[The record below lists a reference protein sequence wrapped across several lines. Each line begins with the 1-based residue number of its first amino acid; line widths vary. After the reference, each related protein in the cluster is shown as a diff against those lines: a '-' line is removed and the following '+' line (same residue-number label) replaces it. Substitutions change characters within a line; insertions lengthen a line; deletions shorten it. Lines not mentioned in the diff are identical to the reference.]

1 MLLVKSLISFLAYER
16 NKQYPIQDVPK
27 EPVLANKDDEADN
40 YEQLLQKYQDIKE
53 KLAEIQSQEKAV
65 QEPVRETSTQ
75 EKPEDQKP
83 TASKSQPIHKITP
96 RKPETKV
103 VVDITGEVAKEK
115 VPYVNT
121 SLLCLLINVLPQ
133 KLYFI
138 NQGLLCH

>member
-1 MLLVKSLISFLAYER
+1 MLLVKSLISLLAYER
-16 NKQYPIQDVPK
+16 NKQYPIQDAPK
-27 EPVLANKDDEADN
+27 EHLLANKDEADN

-75 EKPEDQKP
+75 EKPENQKL
-83 TASKSQPIHKITP
+83 TATKSQPIHKIPP

-115 VPYVNT
+115 VPYVNALRI
-121 SLLCLLINVLPQ
+121 SR
-133 KLYFI
+133 
-138 NQGLLCH
+138 

>member
-1 MLLVKSLISFLAYER
+1 MLLVKSLISLLAYER

-27 EPVLANKDDEADN
+27 EQLLANKDEADN

-75 EKPEDQKP
+75 EKPENQKL
-83 TASKSQPIHKITP
+83 TATKSQLIHKITP

-115 VPYVNT
+115 VPYVNALRI
-121 SLLCLLINVLPQ
+121 SR
-133 KLYFI
+133 
-138 NQGLLCH
+138 

>member
-1 MLLVKSLISFLAYER
+1 MLLVKSLISLLAYER

-27 EPVLANKDDEADN
+27 EQLLANKDEADN

-75 EKPEDQKP
+75 EKPENQKL
-83 TASKSQPIHKITP
+83 TATKSQPIHKITP

-115 VPYVNT
+115 VPYVNALRI
-121 SLLCLLINVLPQ
+121 SR
-133 KLYFI
+133 
-138 NQGLLCH
+138 

>member
-1 MLLVKSLISFLAYER
+1 MLLVKSLISLLAYER

-27 EPVLANKDDEADN
+27 EHLLANKDEADN

-53 KLAEIQSQEKAV
+53 KLAEIQSQEKAG

-75 EKPEDQKP
+75 EKSENQKL
-83 TASKSQPIHKITP
+83 TATKSQLIHKITP

-115 VPYVNT
+115 VPYVNALRI
-121 SLLCLLINVLPQ
+121 S
-133 KLYFI
+133 
-138 NQGLLCH
+138 H

>member
-27 EPVLANKDDEADN
+27 EPLLANKDDEADN

-65 QEPVRETSTQ
+65 QEPVRETS
-75 EKPEDQKP
+75 EDQKP

-121 SLLCLLINVLPQ
+121 SLICLLS
-133 KLYFI
+133 
-138 NQGLLCH
+138 

>member
-1 MLLVKSLISFLAYER
+1 MLLVKSLISLLAYER

-27 EPVLANKDDEADN
+27 EPLFANKDDEADN

-75 EKPEDQKP
+75 EKPENQKL
-83 TASKSQPIHKITP
+83 TATKSQPIHKITP

-115 VPYVNT
+115 VPYVNALRI
-121 SLLCLLINVLPQ
+121 SR
-133 KLYFI
+133 
-138 NQGLLCH
+138 

>member
-1 MLLVKSLISFLAYER
+1 MLLVKSLISLLAYER
-16 NKQYPIQDVPK
+16 NKQYLIQDVPK
-27 EPVLANKDDEADN
+27 EHLLANKDEADN

-75 EKPEDQKP
+75 EKPENQKL
-83 TASKSQPIHKITP
+83 TATKSQPIHKITP

-115 VPYVNT
+115 VPYVNALRI
-121 SLLCLLINVLPQ
+121 SR
-133 KLYFI
+133 
-138 NQGLLCH
+138 

>member
-1 MLLVKSLISFLAYER
+1 M
-16 NKQYPIQDVPK
+16 
-27 EPVLANKDDEADN
+27 ANKDEADN

-75 EKPEDQKP
+75 EKPENQKL
-83 TASKSQPIHKITP
+83 TATKSQPIHKIPP

-115 VPYVNT
+115 VPYVNALRI
-121 SLLCLLINVLPQ
+121 SR
-133 KLYFI
+133 
-138 NQGLLCH
+138 

>member
-1 MLLVKSLISFLAYER
+1 MLLVKSLISLLAYER
-16 NKQYPIQDVPK
+16 NKQYPIQDFPK
-27 EPVLANKDDEADN
+27 EHLLANKDEADN

-75 EKPEDQKP
+75 EKPENQKL
-83 TASKSQPIHKITP
+83 TATKSQPIHKITP

-115 VPYVNT
+115 VPYVNALRI
-121 SLLCLLINVLPQ
+121 SR
-133 KLYFI
+133 
-138 NQGLLCH
+138 

>member
-1 MLLVKSLISFLAYER
+1 MLLVKSLISLLAYER

-27 EPVLANKDDEADN
+27 EPLLANKDDEADN

-53 KLAEIQSQEKAV
+53 KLAEIQSQEKAG

-75 EKPEDQKP
+75 EKPENQKL
-83 TASKSQPIHKITP
+83 TATKSQPIHKITP

-115 VPYVNT
+115 VPYVNALRI
-121 SLLCLLINVLPQ
+121 SR
-133 KLYFI
+133 
-138 NQGLLCH
+138 

>member
-1 MLLVKSLISFLAYER
+1 MLLVKSLISLLAYER

-27 EPVLANKDDEADN
+27 EHLLANNDEADN

-75 EKPEDQKP
+75 EKPENQKL
-83 TASKSQPIHKITP
+83 TATKSQPIHKITP

-115 VPYVNT
+115 VPYVNALRI
-121 SLLCLLINVLPQ
+121 SR
-133 KLYFI
+133 
-138 NQGLLCH
+138 

>member
-1 MLLVKSLISFLAYER
+1 MLLVKSLISLLAYER

-27 EPVLANKDDEADN
+27 EHQLANKDEADN

-75 EKPEDQKP
+75 EKPENQKL
-83 TASKSQPIHKITP
+83 TATKSQPIHKITP

-115 VPYVNT
+115 VPYVNALRI
-121 SLLCLLINVLPQ
+121 SR
-133 KLYFI
+133 
-138 NQGLLCH
+138 